1 MARLILIL
9 AGSGTGSICNVPGT
23 SSSRAQ
29 TRHLASRNPWLQAM
43 GGATRAYS
51 SRPRVGIGAVLVIV
65 LAIVASVES
74 YDLHTFLLVFAGF
87 AIGWVSGT
95 IARYVY
101 PPPQKS
107 ARKPSRPRAEY

>member
-1 MARLILIL
+1 MHR
-9 AGSGTGSICNVPGT
+9 
-23 SSSRAQ
+23 RF
-29 TRHLASRNPWLQAM
+29 RNYWL
-43 GGATRAYS
+43 YS
-51 SRPRVGIGAVLVIV
+51 VGIGAVLLIV

-101 PPPQKS
+101 PPPK
-107 ARKPSRPRAEY
+107 KWTRAKASGG